1 MPLPVN
7 LKLPAKLQH
16 LEQLIDFVTNCAL
29 EQGITQNKIGEI
41 QVAVEEALVNVIN
54 YAYKDG
60 EGDVEV
66 TCTLDDEK
74 FIIEIIDLGFPFD
87 LLSLQDPDISLA
99 VSEREIGGLGV
110 YLIKR
115 LMDHVEH
122 KREDNKNTLTLVV
135 STKQS
140 KSEPD
145 PDNVT
150 KI

>member
-7 LKLPAKLQH
+7 LRLPAKLQH
-16 LEQLIDFVTNCAL
+16 LEQLIDFVANCAR
-29 EQGITQNKIGEI
+29 EQGVAQNKIGEI

-66 TCTLDDEK
+66 TCSLDNEK
-74 FIIEIIDLGFPFD
+74 FIIEIIDSGFPFD
-87 LLSLQDPDISLA
+87 FLSLQDPDISLN
-99 VSEREIGGLGV
+99 VSERNIGGLGI

-115 LMDHVEH
+115 LMDHVAH
-122 KREDNKNTLTLVV
+122 KRGDGKNTLTLAV

-140 KSEPD
+140 KSEPE
-145 PDNVT
+145 NVT

>member
-16 LEQLIDFVTNCAL
+16 LEQLIDFVTNCAR

-54 YAYKDG
+54 YAYKDE

-66 TCTLDDEK
+66 ACMLDGEK
-74 FIIEIIDLGFPFD
+74 FIIEIIDSGFPFD
-87 LLSLQDPDISLA
+87 FLSLQDPDISLN
-99 VSEREIGGLGV
+99 VSERNIGGLGI

-122 KREDNKNTLTLVV
+122 KREDDKNILTLMV

-145 PDNVT
+145 NVT

>member
-1 MPLPVN
+1 MPPLVN

-16 LEQLIDFVTNCAL
+16 LEQLIDVVANCAR

-66 TCTLDDEK
+66 TCMLDDEK
-74 FIIEIIDLGFPFD
+74 FIIEIIDSGFPFD
-87 LLSLQDPDISLA
+87 LLSLQDPDISLD
-99 VSEREIGGLGV
+99 VSERNIGGLGI

-115 LMDHVEH
+115 LMDHVAH
-122 KREDNKNTLTLVV
+122 TREDDKNILTLVV
-135 STKQS
+135 SAKQE
-140 KSEPD
+140 KSE